1 MESLKVVKDYDYYN
15 DKSLKQMMVDMQ
27 ESSRIYHEE
36 NEIHNKKINEQL
48 AEIKSLVKYTLTEQE
63 EQKYANMSMSELI
76 TDMENNIE
84 VMRASL
90 DKILDKDI
98 KN

>member
-1 MESLKVVKDYDYYN
+1 MESLKVVKNYDYYN

-36 NEIHNKKINEQL
+36 SKIHNKKINEQL

-90 DKILDKDI
+90 DNILDKDI